1 MLNKLLHLNFILYDV
16 TLVADLSRKIK
27 ILLYNVTNKSHENF

>member
-1 MLNKLLHLNFILYDV
+1 MDVEQIIILKFILYDV

-27 ILLYNVTNKSHENF
+27 IFYYIILQINI